1 MPSRSRF
8 ILTLLGLG
16 ALACGVVAGWW
27 WFDADRQA
35 FYTDDS
41 AIRAS
46 VADAPVRDIL
56 WRPPEPLRT
65 VAGEP
70 IIGRDPVISADG
82 DTLLLTRTSDTG
94 DADLFIAGRVGDAWT
109 EPRSLTSLNTIDNEL
124 APSLS
129 ADGRRLY
136 FATDRPGGSG
146 GLDIWVSM
154 RESDLWLEPTPLG
167 FNTRDDET
175 DPHPFIRPSGAEAV
189 LFSSDR
195 PRDGEVGEP
204 PLTDFDLYLAD
215 LDAASARHLHELSSQ
230 ASDAG
235 PSITTAGDFVYF
247 TSDRETGTGGYDLYR
262 ARVRTDAASQI
273 ILDTARSLGA
283 SINTTGDELDPSL
296 SLEGFAI
303 QFATM
308 VEGQPR
314 LMRAVSR
321 EVYLSRSTTRGDLL
335 GLFPWILLALAIVLL
350 LALLRRTVRDAQWQG
365 RIATL
370 GLLAKCAL
378 VSLVIHAG
386 IMALLAALQVPPTAG
401 QPTGKPEGL
410 HVALSSSALRSS
422 VSDQMRG
429 SSAPSAIAQASTP
442 TPVARAV
449 TTATSS
455 SSITFEPQSTP
466 TPTGSPMQ
474 LSATVQESSVATP
487 ATQIAD
493 AGTPDLPAIQ
503 AQTPALGM
511 PEAPEAQPLA
521 QAETGIDA
529 PALAAGSQTSQ
540 AAAIEIA
547 SGSTPNTVT
556 LDAADASITDGSRF
570 SPSAAVGEAQPSGT
584 EATQLDAL
592 AGESIELPEL
602 DALGPTV
609 AMPSTGEAEAAPA
622 EQGTMALELAE
633 ADTRAVPAP
642 VAGDLAVPLTDFEAA
657 AATLAI
663 PEANLAVDAGDF
675 TPSSSLPE
683 PTLALDLAPPTLAA
697 PRLNLPET
705 VAHRFELLGIVIDDQ
720 TERPLA
726 NAQVRLDLEGTADL
740 TESTNDDGTFA
751 LGFDEIPDN
760 AALTAVHEGYMPGA
774 VNIAQRDLR
783 AGRRVVVRL
792 RKIDPFVIVM
802 EAEPEVH
809 HLGNDEFS
817 GSINSQFQRES
828 EGLVLQLPFEM
839 TRDHTRL
846 RLRGAELRVMV
857 KGTQAPNPVRINGRQ
872 IATLAQ
878 SPRDGSFREHSLTIP
893 SGLLRLGRNVL
904 ELESVAR
911 PGSDK
916 DDYEFVNPRVVL
928 LVDEEAEAAEADA
941 DADADAI

>member
-1 MPSRSRF
+1 M
-8 ILTLLGLG
+8 LGLG

-41 AIRAS
+41 AIHAS
-46 VADAPVRDIL
+46 ASNAPVRDIL

-65 VAGEP
+65 VTGEP
-70 IIGRDPVISADG
+70 INGRDPVISADG
-82 DTLLLTRTSDTG
+82 DTLLLTRTSETG

-109 EPRSLTSLNTIDNEL
+109 EPRSLTTLNTIDNEL
-124 APSLS
+124 APAIS

-136 FATDRPGGSG
+136 FATDRPDGSG
-146 GLDIWVSM
+146 GLDIWMSV
-154 RESDLWLEPTPLG
+154 REGDLWLEPTPLG
-167 FNTRDDET
+167 FNTRNDET

-195 PRDGEVGEP
+195 PRENEVGEP
-204 PLTDFDLYLAD
+204 PSTDFDLYLAD
-215 LDAASARHLHELSSQ
+215 LDATSSRHLHELSSP
-230 ASDAG
+230 SRDAG
-235 PSITTAGDFVYF
+235 PSITNSGDFVYF
-247 TSDRETGTGGYDLYR
+247 TSDRETGTGGFDLYR
-262 ARVRTDAASQI
+262 ARVHPDAPSAI
-273 ILDTARSLGA
+273 AFDTVRSLGT
-283 SINTTGDELDPSL
+283 SINTAGDELDPSL

-303 QFATM
+303 QFATI
-308 VEGQPR
+308 VEDQSR
-314 LMRAVSR
+314 LMRAVSK
-321 EVYLSRSTTRGDLL
+321 EVYLARSTTRGDLL
-335 GLFPWILLALAIVLL
+335 GLIPWILLALAIVLL

-410 HVALSSSALRSS
+410 QVALSSSGLRSS

-429 SSAPSAIAQASTP
+429 SSAPAALAQASTP
-442 TPVARAV
+442 APVAPAISN
-449 TTATSS
+449 ATSS
-455 SSITFEPQSTP
+455 SSISFQPQRTP

-474 LSATVQESSVATP
+474 PNTTVRESSVSTP
-487 ATQIAD
+487 ATRIAD
-493 AGTPDLPAIQ
+493 AGTPDLPIIQ
-503 AQTPALGM
+503 TQTPALGM
-511 PEAPEAQPLA
+511 PEAPAAEPLA

-529 PALAAGSQTSQ
+529 PSLASGSQSSQ
-540 AAAIEIA
+540 ATDIEVA
-547 SGSTPNTVT
+547 LGSTPNTVT
-556 LDAADASITDGSRF
+556 LDTAEASITDGSRF
-570 SPSAAVGEAQPSGT
+570 SPSATVGEAQPSGT

-592 AGESIELPEL
+592 AGESIELPEPESFGP
-602 DALGPTV
+602 AL
-609 AMPSTGEAEAAPA
+609 AMPSTGEADTAPA
-622 EQGTMALELAE
+622 EQGTIALELAE
-633 ADTRAVPAP
+633 VRTRTVPAP
-642 VAGDLAVPLTDFEAA
+642 VASDLAVPLTDFDAA
-657 AATLAI
+657 STTLAA
-663 PEANLAVDAGDF
+663 PEASLAVDAGDF

-697 PRLNLPET
+697 PQLKLPET
-705 VAHRFELLGIVIDDQ
+705 IAHRFELLGIVIDDQ
-720 TERPLA
+720 TEQPLA

-740 TESTNDDGTFA
+740 TETTNDDGTFA

-802 EAEPEVH
+802 EAAPEVH

-828 EGLVLQLPFEM
+828 EGLVLEMPFEM
-839 TRDHTRL
+839 TRDHASL

-878 SPRDGSFREHSLTIP
+878 SPRDGSFREQVLSIP

-904 ELESVAR
+904 EFESVAR

-928 LVDEEAEAAEADA
+928 LVDEQAQPEADA
-941 DADADAI
+941 QADAI

>member
-1 MPSRSRF
+1 MPTRSRF
-8 ILTLLGLG
+8 ILTMLALG
-16 ALACGVVAGWW
+16 ALACGVVAAWW

-41 AIRAS
+41 AIRTS
-46 VADAPVRDIL
+46 VVDAPVRDIL
-56 WRPPEPLRT
+56 WRPPEPLRS
-65 VAGEP
+65 VAGDP
-70 IIGRDPVISADG
+70 IVGRDPVISADG
-82 DTLLLTRTSDTG
+82 DTLLLTRISDTG
-94 DADLFIAGRVGDAWT
+94 DADLFIAGRVGNAWT
-109 EPRSLTSLNTIDNEL
+109 EPRSLAQLNTIDNEL
-124 APSLS
+124 SPSLS
-129 ADGRRLY
+129 ADGQRLY
-136 FATDRPGGSG
+136 FASDRPGGAG
-146 GLDIWVSM
+146 GLDIWISL
-154 RESDLWLEPTPLG
+154 REGDLWLAPSPLG

-175 DPHPFIRPSGAEAV
+175 DPHPFIRSSGAEAV

-215 LDAASARHLHELSSQ
+215 IDSTSPRHLHEFSSP
-230 ASDAG
+230 ARDAG
-235 PSITTAGDFVYF
+235 PAITTAGDFVYF

-262 ARVRTDAASQI
+262 ARIRTDSTSEVI
-273 ILDTARSLGA
+273 FDTARSLGT
-283 SINTTGDELDPSL
+283 SINTTSDELDPSL

-308 VEGQPR
+308 VDDQPR
-314 LMRAVSR
+314 LMRAVSK
-321 EVYLSRSTTRGDLL
+321 EVYLARSTTRGSLL
-335 GLFPWILLALAIVLL
+335 GLIPWILLALAIVLL
-350 LALLRRTVRDAQWQG
+350 LALLRRTVRDAQWQA

-370 GLLAKCAL
+370 GLMAKYAL

-401 QPTGKPEGL
+401 QPNGKPEGL
-410 HVALSSSALRSS
+410 QVALSSSALRSS

-429 SSAPSAIAQASTP
+429 SSAPAALAQASTP
-442 TPVARAV
+442 APVAPAV
-449 TTATSS
+449 STATSS
-455 SSITFEPQSTP
+455 SSITFQPQSTP
-466 TPTGSPMQ
+466 APTGSPLQ
-474 LSATVQESSVATP
+474 PSTTVRESSVATP
-487 ATQIAD
+487 AIQIAD

-511 PEAPEAQPLA
+511 PEAPAAEPLA

-529 PALAAGSQTSQ
+529 PALASSSRTSQ
-540 AAAIEIA
+540 ATDIEIA

-556 LDAADASITDGSRF
+556 LDAAEASITDGSLF
-570 SPSAAVGEAQPSGT
+570 SPSATVGEASPSGT
-584 EATQLDAL
+584 EPTQLDAL
-592 AGESIELPEL
+592 TGESIELPEL
-602 DALGPTV
+602 DALGPTL

-622 EQGTMALELAE
+622 EQGSRTLELAE

-642 VAGDLAVPLTDFEAA
+642 VAGDVAVPLTDFD
-657 AATLAI
+657 ATSTTLDI
-663 PEANLAVDAGDF
+663 PEASLAVDAEDF
-675 TPSSSLPE
+675 TPASSPPE

-697 PRLNLPET
+697 PQLNLPET
-705 VAHRFELLGIVIDDQ
+705 IAHRFELLGIVIDEE
-720 TERPLA
+720 TEQPLA

-740 TESTNDDGTFA
+740 TETTNDDGTFA

-760 AALTAVHEGYMPGA
+760 AALTAVHEGYTPGA

-817 GSINSQFQRES
+817 GSINSQFQRRS
-828 EGLVLQLPFEM
+828 EGLVLKLPFEM
-839 TRDHTRL
+839 TRDHAQL
-846 RLRGAELRVMV
+846 RLRGAELRVLV

-878 SPRDGSFREHSLTIP
+878 SPRDGSFREQVLTIP

-904 ELESVAR
+904 EFESVAR

-928 LVDEEAEAAEADA
+928 LVDEEAEADP
-941 DADADAI
+941 I